1 MASTLAEEDYNSG
14 TGVLA
19 TAWAFTVAAVVIM
32 ALRVV
37 AKIKINNFNVD
48 DVVMIIALVR
58 QIWSIRQNQGLT
70 LLSFFWL

>member
-1 MASTLAEEDYNSG
+1 MVSTLAEENYNAG

-19 TAWAFTVAAVVIM
+19 TAWAFTAAAIVVM

-48 DVVMIIALVR
+48 DVVMFTALVR
-58 QIWSIRQNQGLT
+58 QTRCLRQNQALT
-70 LLSFFWL
+70 LLSCFWL